1 MLKLIALLALSAGAA
16 LAQEDAAPPAAA
28 EIVETPATA
37 EEDPEMVPRAEW
49 ARPPSDVE
57 ATLVDG
63 KAMTGGATGG
73 ATGGGA
79 AATGTVGNPRAPQ
92 ATDNAPCDDCGTSQ
106 DKVLEDGSNKRP
118 IIP

>member
-1 MLKLIALLALSAGAA
+1 
-16 LAQEDAAPPAAA
+16 
-28 EIVETPATA
+28 
-37 EEDPEMVPRAEW
+37 MVPRAEW

-73 ATGGGA
+73 AT

-118 IIP
+118 IIPDAHVVMHHDGPSAYNATADYSGKGTPIEGVFDT